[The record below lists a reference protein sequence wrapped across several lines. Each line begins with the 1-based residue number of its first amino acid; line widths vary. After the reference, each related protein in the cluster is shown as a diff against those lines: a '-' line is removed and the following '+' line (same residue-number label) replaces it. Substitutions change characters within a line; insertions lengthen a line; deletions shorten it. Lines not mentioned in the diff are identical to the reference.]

1 VKSKWFYP
9 VMALVVYFIIACTPE
24 QSGEQAAQQ
33 QPLPRPNIILLMA
46 DDVGWG
52 DAGYQGHETLQTP
65 NIDAMA
71 ANGLVLDRFYSAAP
85 VCSPTRASVLTG
97 RHPYRSGIFFALMDK
112 SKNPLP
118 QEEVTLAEVLKTEG
132 YRTGFFG
139 KWHLGG
145 MSHEIED
152 GRLSGIGRPEM
163 ISPPWQHG
171 FERVFA
177 TESRV
182 PTYDPM
188 IRPPLESGEWQGPRS
203 GLLTDPTRG
212 YWEPVGNSGES
223 VLFGTRYWNETGTF
237 ETDNLDGDDSRV
249 IMDRV
254 LPFIRESGEADQP
267 FLAVVWFHTAHLPV
281 VAGAE
286 DQDRYREESYHDRL
300 YQGAITGMDREIGRL
315 RELLKET
322 GQDQNTVLWF
332 TSDNGPETVGELK
345 PGSAGGLRGRKR
357 SLFEGGIR
365 VPGVIEW
372 PNRIKPGSK
381 TATPAV
387 TSDIFPTVLVW
398 TGAHNPVDRPLD
410 GENLAAVIE
419 EGLDRTQPIM
429 FESRHQLALMDGP
442 WKIVHQPKKRKV
454 EDNSVSRDTINTDPA
469 PQYSLYNI
477 DKDPAETTD
486 LAEQHP
492 EVLQRLAKRMQ
503 DWQKSVTASL
513 AGEDY

>member
-1 VKSKWFYP
+1 MKW
-9 VMALVVYFIIACTPE
+9 LYFILLVAALAGAACTPDNDRAPP
-24 QSGEQAAQQ
+24 Q
-33 QPLPRPNIILLMA
+33 RPNIILLMA

-71 ANGLVLDRFYSAAP
+71 AKGLILDRFYAAAP

-97 RHPYRSGIFFALMDK
+97 RHPNRSGIFFALMDQ
-112 SKNPLP
+112 SRNALP
-118 QEEVTLAEVLKTEG
+118 QDEVTLAEVLRADG
-132 YRTGFFG
+132 YRTAFFG

-171 FERVFA
+171 FDRVFA

-188 IRPPLESGEWQGPRS
+188 IRPALEFGEWEGPKS
-203 GLLTDPTRG
+203 ALLKEPTRG
-212 YWEPVGNSGES
+212 YWEPVWDPEDA
-223 VLFGTRYWNETGTF
+223 VFFGTRYWHEDGTF
-237 ETDNLDGDDSRV
+237 EKENLGGDDSRV

-254 LPFIRESGEADQP
+254 EPFIRESAASDQP
-267 FLAVVWFHTAHLPV
+267 FFAVVWFHTAHLPV
-281 VAGAE
+281 VAGIE
-286 DQDRYREESYHDRL
+286 DQYPYRNESFYDRL
-300 YQGAITGMDREIGRL
+300 YHGAISGMDREIGRL
-315 RELLKET
+315 RSLLKET
-322 GQDQNTVLWF
+322 GQYENTVLWF
-332 TSDNGPETVGELK
+332 TSDNGPETLGDLT

-372 PNRIKPGSK
+372 PARIKAGSR

-387 TSDIFPTVLVW
+387 TSDIFPTVLAWAGVQ
-398 TGAHNPVDRPLD
+398 GPVDRPMD
-410 GENLAAVIE
+410 GEDLAPVID
-419 EGLDRTQPIM
+419 EGSARSTPIM
-429 FESRHQLALMDGP
+429 FESRHQLALIDGP
-442 WKIVHQPKKRKV
+442 WKIVHQPNKKAAGDNTV
-454 EDNSVSRDTINTDPA
+454 ERDTLNTDLE
-469 PQYSLYNI
+469 PQYSLFNI
-477 DKDPAETTD
+477 EQDPAEAID

-492 EVLQRLAKRMQ
+492 EVVKR
-503 DWQKSVTASL
+503 
-513 AGEDY
+513 